1 MTKCFVYLR
10 VSGKSQIR
18 GDGFLRQF
26 RACRAY
32 AKEHNLQIVRLFREK
47 GISGTKELEDRPAL
61 TALFAALEDD
71 GVKVVVIEKLDR
83 MARDLMIQETIIQD
97 MQKNQYVLCSTCEP
111 DLNSDEPS
119 RILIRQIFG
128 ALAQWDRAMLVLKLR
143 GARERM
149 RSRGSRCEGRRP
161 YGEDPDRPEEYP
173 VLARMLQL
181 RDDGHNAE
189 QIAQV
194 LNGEGTPTRY
204 GKSWLAPGI
213 ARILRRHKKTAIAA

>member
-71 GVKVVVIEKLDR
+71 GVKVVVIEKLDDSLVALR
-83 MARDLMIQETIIQD
+83 IAEHHLM
-97 MQKNQYVLCSTCEP
+97 
-111 DLNSDEPS
+111 
-119 RILIRQIFG
+119 R
-128 ALAQWDRAMLVLKLR
+128 
-143 GARERM
+143 
-149 RSRGSRCEGRRP
+149 
-161 YGEDPDRPEEYP
+161 
-173 VLARMLQL
+173 
-181 RDDGHNAE
+181 
-189 QIAQV
+189 
-194 LNGEGTPTRY
+194 
-204 GKSWLAPGI
+204 
-213 ARILRRHKKTAIAA
+213 